1 MLEQFYMDSYSNPG
15 FTYTQRKHTHHFFF
29 VAAVHAIAIC
39 AVLWG
44 TANSEA
50 VYMFNQSGSLLVDN
64 VAVLPT
70 PKPQPPVTPKV
81 KRDTVQKPE
90 VEIERKSADSIE
102 LKATNETPAQQ
113 QDPTNSAQTVQK
125 KLDAAMICPT
135 QVKPEI
141 PRQALVNGIQGLI
154 RVEAVVQDGAVKD
167 VHFLSGPRIYYP
179 SIRAA
184 MMQYKCS
191 YKSSP
196 VVAMQEFN
204 FHFE

>member
-15 FTYTQRKHTHHFFF
+15 FTYIQRKHPHHFLF

-44 TANSEA
+44 TTNSEA

-113 QDPTNSAQTVQK
+113 QDPTNSAQTVLSVLSIVANKTPDELSARLNQLGYQEFDSNTPLNALIGNDIK
-125 KLDAAMICPT
+125 T
-135 QVKPEI
+135 QVRILKLLMSNDEV
-141 PRQALVNGIQGLI
+141 PR
-154 RVEAVVQDGAVKD
+154 
-167 VHFLSGPRIYYP
+167 H
-179 SIRAA
+179 
-184 MMQYKCS
+184 
-191 YKSSP
+191 
-196 VVAMQEFN
+196 
-204 FHFE
+204 